1 MTEKGSR
8 DPDYRPNPERCI
20 YLSGEINQEKLDKL
34 TPEILRLSST
44 SHTPITLFIDS
55 PGGSTYSA
63 NILYRLLRAKDQD
76 GEASKLITVC
86 TGVASSAAAD
96 LLSSG
101 DYALAYPHARVLY
114 HGTRQVY
121 DRAITTET
129 AADMAEYLKQ
139 TNEGFALTLA
149 NRSIDRFIFRFLRL
163 RDEFSEVR
171 SAINPEWQD
180 MDCLTF
186 VLGTKLSNAVSTIP
200 QSALKK
206 HKRNKELT
214 EFVFSEPIS
223 PQPPVPATEQQANDS
238 VVVADLA
245 ASAATKADSSGSEPQ
260 PPAKEPAG
268 KEERIADIEA
278 KILTAILQFELEK
291 NQDENWSFADAGI
304 LQIQEDFVLLRDYN
318 SPRHTN
324 QLRWLAARWG
334 AFFLDDNGRAE
345 LEKIKTEDRPDWLL
359 NETKGQ
365 LHPLWY
371 YFVSICRALQEGE
384 NYLSAEDAYWLG
396 LVDEII
402 GASERRYPSYRA
414 LVERSKS
421 AAQPPDEGPKSDDG
435 S

>member
-1 MTEKGSR
+1 MTEQASR

-44 SHTPITLFIDS
+44 SHTPITLYIDS

-63 NILYRLLRAKDQD
+63 NILYRLLKARDQD

-96 LLSSG
+96 LLSAG
-101 DYALAYPHARVLY
+101 DYSLAYPHARVLY

-186 VLGTKLSNAVSTIP
+186 VLGTKLSSAVSTIP
-200 QSALKK
+200 QRALKK

-214 EFVFSEPIS
+214 EFVFSEPIF
-223 PQPPVPATEQQANDS
+223 PEPPTPVAEEQANNS
-238 VVVADLA
+238 VVADLA
-245 ASAATKADSSGSEPQ
+245 ASTEAQADSSGSEPQ
-260 PPAKEPAG
+260 PPTKEPAE

-278 KILTAILQFELEK
+278 RILTAILKFELEK

-318 SPRHTN
+318 SPRHTD

-334 AFFLDDNGRAE
+334 AFFLDEDERAE
-345 LEKIKTEDRPDWLL
+345 LEKVKTEERPDWLL
-359 NETKGQ
+359 DKTKNQ

-384 NYLSAEDAYWLG
+384 NYLSAQDAYWLG
-396 LVDEII
+396 LIDEII
-402 GASERRYPSYRA
+402 GFSERQFPSYRA
-414 LVERSKS
+414 LVERAKTT
-421 AAQPPDEGPKSDDG
+421 AQSPDERTKSD
-435 S
+435 SSS